1 MHTLCQKTCMQR
13 LYCALKYFIIIIN
26 SVVLQD
32 LTRIG
37 SVVVSYILLSLA
49 SLGLLLVGSLVSTVL
64 RKLCLCP
71 FFSKFLKDV

>member
-1 MHTLCQKTCMQR
+1 MQR

-64 RKLCLCP
+64 CKLFVP
-71 FFSKFLKDV
+71 FLQQVF

>member
-1 MHTLCQKTCMQR
+1 MQR